1 MAEGKK
7 IKIEKSN
14 SRKGEGTILIVDDE
28 ISIRRVLQE
37 FLNLKGFDTHGASSA
52 GTGLEILNK
61 IRVDLVITNICMPGM
76 DGLEFTRLI
85 KATYDSDVI
94 IMTGYHSY
102 SCEEALRI
110 DASDLLHKPVKLEDL
125 LNSINR
131 VLNK

>member
-1 MAEGKK
+1 
-7 IKIEKSN
+7 
-14 SRKGEGTILIVDDE
+14 
-28 ISIRRVLQE
+28 
-37 FLNLKGFDTHGASSA
+37 
-52 GTGLEILNK
+52 
-61 IRVDLVITNICMPGM
+61 MPGM
-76 DGLEFTRLI
+76 DGLEFTSLI

-110 DASDLLHKPVKLEDL
+110 GASDLLHKPVKLEDL

>member
-1 MAEGKK
+1 MSGDKE
-7 IKIEKSN
+7 IKSN
-14 SRKGEGTILIVDDE
+14 KSCLKQKRENILIVDDE

-37 FLNLKGFDTHGASSA
+37 FLNSKGFDTHGASSA
-52 GTGLEILNK
+52 EMGLEIINK
-61 IRVDLVITNICMPGM
+61 SRVDLVITNIWMPGM
-76 DGLEFTRLI
+76 DGLEFTSLI

-110 DASDLLHKPVKLEDL
+110 GASDLLHKPVKLEDL